1 MTITKAQARCIL
13 RQWFSAPDASKTND
27 LLFKLKAGGFELR
40 PSKRPQHSSK
50 TLTCDR
56 PLLCFYMSPL
66 DQKATRVSTRI
77 PCGLLE
83 DWSHPFELGPRGSA
97 CGNPSSRAAFGRIH
111 HPDSCNPSHLN
122 CRSGHRRQDC
132 CRRSHSSSSVAM
144 TERST
149 TARDS
154 RRTCPP
160 ASGPI
165 QARRSSLR
173 PDVRV
178 RLLRGGERPGSNN
191 EPAHEPAMPRALVCR
206 PAVAACRY
214 AGVQIRHTYFHYV
227 GSGTAGTIRVSAD
240 FHPLLRYF

>member
-1 MTITKAQARCIL
+1 MLPKPTTFL
-13 RQWFSAPDASKTND
+13 
-27 LLFKLKAGGFELR
+27 KLKAGGFELR
-40 PSKRPQHSSK
+40 PSQRPQHFSK
-50 TLTCDR
+50 TLTCDC
-56 PLLCFYMSPL
+56 PLLCFYKSPL
-66 DQKATRVSTRI
+66 DQKATRVNTRI
-77 PCGLLE
+77 PCGLLA

-111 HPDSCNPSHLN
+111 RPDSCNPSHLN
-122 CRSGHRRQDC
+122 CRSGHRMQDC

-178 RLLRGGERPGSNN
+178 RLRKARKQRTCPRTCHGESTGQSRVSGG
-191 EPAHEPAMPRALVCR
+191 L
-206 PAVAACRY
+206 
-214 AGVQIRHTYFHYV
+214 QIRWRADKAYV
-227 GSGTAGTIRVSAD
+227 
-240 FHPLLRYF
+240 FPLRWFRDRRYHSRER